1 MLDLGD
7 GVCTVIGTVSTEEV
21 EPDSTSSNHSSIS
34 FGRFLGSRLFDISV
48 RLSVIREFDPGMSRS
63 SSSFGMSKLIL
74 SMLEISML
82 LNWVGM
88 IRSMVG
94 AGFWVGV
101 GVIETM
107 SPCGATLV
115 VALVTVSEV
124 TVHGIFLLLVGGL
137 VGCVDFLF
145 QGADSNDG
153 GARLGTIG

>member
-7 GVCTVIGTVSTEEV
+7 GVGTVIGTVSTEVV
-21 EPDSTSSNHSSIS
+21 ESDSTSSNHSSIS
-34 FGRFLGSRLFDISV
+34 FGRFWGSKLLDISV
-48 RLSVIREFDPGMSRS
+48 RLSVILAFDPGMSRS

-94 AGFWVGV
+94 AGFWVVV
-101 GVIETM
+101 GVMEIM
-107 SPCGATLV
+107 SPFGATLV

-124 TVHGIFLLLVGGL
+124 TVHGFFLLLVGGL
-137 VGCVDFLF
+137 VGLVDFLF
-145 QGADSNDG
+145 QGADSNVG